1 MNEESSTAVPK
12 SFYWIAGGAIVWNL
26 FGMLA
31 YIGQVSMSPEAIAQL
46 PLDQQQIYE
55 TIPVWATSAYAIA
68 VTMGVL
74 GSVLLILRKAWALP
88 VFIVSLLGVI
98 VQFSHAV
105 FMTDLIAVTGIASIG
120 FSVVIIVIAILL
132 IWYSF
137 YARKNGWIS

>member
-74 GSVLLILRKAWALP
+74 GRVLLILRKAWALP

-137 YARKNGWIS
+137 YARKN